1 MLFNPRKQKSHRC
14 FIFICS
20 IVAFLL
26 SSELLK
32 QGVEICRH
40 LNGETHLLNSE
51 DGHHSHK
58 HDHCCNDKAEHPH
71 SEHNHSESNHPPC
84 NHEIY
89 QPEIAVVINSDESRG
104 KIILPTVDYVRI
116 CNHCDLFKGGKGSI
130 DKFELSRGPP
140 SVTRETEH
148 FIRSIRLLVWIAGR
162 TIASSA
168 PGSVIT

>member
-1 MLFNPRKQKSHRC
+1 MFFNPRNQKSFRC

-26 SSELLK
+26 SSESLK

-40 LNGETHLLNSE
+40 LNGESHMLNSK

-58 HDHCCNDKAEHPH
+58 HDHCCNDKAEYSH
-71 SEHNHSESNHPPC
+71 SDHHHSESNHPPC

-89 QPEIAVVINSDESRG
+89 QPEIAVVINSKESLG

-116 CNHCDLFKGGKGSI
+116 CNYCDVLKCGKGSQ

-140 SVTRETEH
+140 SVTRGTEH
-148 FIRSIRLLVWIAGR
+148 FIRSIRLLVWITGR

-168 PGSVIT
+168 SGPVIP

>member
-1 MLFNPRKQKSHRC
+1 MLFNPRKLKSHRC

-26 SSELLK
+26 SSQLLK

-40 LNGETHLLNSE
+40 LNGVTHMLNSE

-58 HDHCCNDKAEHPH
+58 HDHCCNDKAEHSQ
-71 SEHNHSESNHPPC
+71 SEHYHSESNHPPC

-89 QPEIAVVINSDESRG
+89 QPV
-104 KIILPTVDYVRI
+104 
-116 CNHCDLFKGGKGSI
+116 FKGGKGSI

-148 FIRSIRLLVWIAGR
+148 FIRSIRLLV
-162 TIASSA
+162 
-168 PGSVIT
+168 